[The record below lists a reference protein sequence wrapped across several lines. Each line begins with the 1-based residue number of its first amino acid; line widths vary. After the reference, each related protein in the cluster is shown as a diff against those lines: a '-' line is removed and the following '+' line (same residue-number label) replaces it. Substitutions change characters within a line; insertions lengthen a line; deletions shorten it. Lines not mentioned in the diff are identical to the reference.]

1 MKYVYT
7 LFLLITTELY
17 AQDSTAD
24 GKLQITGYAEVYY
37 QYDFN
42 KPADGNRPGF
52 IYSHNRH
59 NEFNLNLGYIKAS
72 ANRANSRVNLALAAG
87 TYMNANYSAEPGVL
101 KNLFEANAG
110 IRLSKKKQLWLDV
123 GILPSHIGAES
134 AVSKDC
140 PTLTRSLI
148 AENSPY
154 YETGVN
160 LSYRST
166 NGKWLLSALLLNGW
180 QRITR
185 VIGNSRMNFGTQIQ
199 YKPTERLT
207 LNYSNFW
214 GSDKPDSSHEKR
226 NYHNWYGSFSISD
239 NCLIS
244 AGFDLGIE
252 KKPNPLSDH
261 AHWTGGFG
269 VIKYSFNPVWRLAW
283 RSEYFND
290 PDGVLIS
297 RINNREFR
305 VVAHSLNLDF
315 APDKNILLR
324 IEGKRFTA
332 IEPVFNKGNHFSR
345 QNVVLA
351 VSMAAHF

>member
-1 MKYVYT
+1 MKKVYI
-7 LFLLITTELY
+7 LFLLITTGLY

-24 GKLQITGYAEVYY
+24 GKLQISGYAELYY

-42 KPADGNRPGF
+42 KPAYGNRPGY

-72 ANRANSRVNLALAAG
+72 VIRSNSRVNLALAAG

-166 NGKWLLSALLLNGW
+166 NGKWLFSGLILNGW

-185 VIGNSRMNFGTQIQ
+185 VSDNSSMNFGTQIQ
-199 YKPTERLT
+199 YKPIEGLT

-214 GSDKPDSSHEKR
+214 GSDKPDSSQQMR
-226 NYHNWYGSFSISD
+226 NYHNWYGSFSVSH

-252 KKPNPLSDH
+252 QKPKPFSGH
-261 AHWTGGFG
+261 YQWSGGFG
-269 VIKYSFNPVWRLAW
+269 VIKYAFNPVWRLAW

-290 PDGVLIS
+290 PDAVLIS
-297 RINNREFR
+297 RINNRPFR

-315 APDKNILLR
+315 ATSKEILLR
-324 IEGKRFTA
+324 IEGKRFSA
-332 IEPVFNKGNHFSR
+332 KEPIFYKVNQFSR
-345 QNVVLA
+345 HNAILTF
-351 VSMAAHF
+351 SMAAVF

>member
-1 MKYVYT
+1 MKYFYT
-7 LFLLITTELY
+7 LFLLITTGLY

-24 GKLQITGYAEVYY
+24 GKLQISGYAELYY

-42 KPADGNRPGF
+42 KPAEGSRPGY

-72 ANRANSRVNLALAAG
+72 VNRANSRVNLAFATG

-110 IRLSKKKQLWLDV
+110 IRLSKKKQVWLDV

-166 NGKWLLSALLLNGW
+166 NGKWLFSGLLLNGW

-185 VIGNSRMNFGTQIQ
+185 VSGNSHMNFGTQIQ
-199 YKPTERLT
+199 YKPNERLT
-207 LNYSNFW
+207 LNYSNFF
-214 GSDKPDSSHEKR
+214 GSDKPDSIQQKR
-226 NYHNWYGSFSISD
+226 NYHNWYGNISISD
-239 NCLIS
+239 NCSIS

-252 KKPNPLSDH
+252 QKPKPLSGH
-261 AHWTGGFG
+261 YKWSGGFG
-269 VIKYSFNPVWRLAW
+269 VIKYSFNQVWRLAW

-290 PDGVLIS
+290 PDAVLIS
-297 RINNREFR
+297 RINNRYFR
-305 VVAHSLNLDF
+305 AIAHSLNLDF
-315 APDKNILLR
+315 AADKNILLR
-324 IEGKRFTA
+324 IEGKRFNA

-345 QNVVLA
+345 QNVVLT